1 MAFQFSSIALEI
13 ELLNLLVKNEDNVEK
28 ALIKLDNNDFSVD
41 ITRILFYEITNFY
54 KQYNKII
61 SRLELQQKIIDSY
74 QNKGIVLQYLVQIYD
89 INSNSNFDYIVQTIK
104 QKTKARKVARLIE
117 SLANS
122 VSNGEIDKTDS
133 LLNDYLNSYDESNE
147 YLKTPLLKETNT
159 FLQKIIDE
167 KNNPT
172 HFDGVE
178 TGILEID
185 KVIRG
190 LKKSEL
196 GLVMGKTGGYKT
208 TTLINLACNA
218 LLMSKKV
225 AFFIIESPVE
235 QYTYNIQSYFSEIPA
250 EKLQKATINE
260 QEIIQVYNIMNKV
273 KQLGGEIIFID
284 CPQDLT
290 PTKFQIEIKKAKRK
304 YGNIDLVILDYM
316 QIMNDESG
324 NKTDPYDWKRLAT
337 ISKQLKAIAR
347 AEQVPIWT
355 AAQKA
360 KSKFNPNAKKTN
372 EETHGVED
380 IAYSKG
386 ITDNVDTAIE
396 IYQSDQDRLM
406 NVIELYFLKTR
417 RSASLKNTGHKM
429 QANVSIQQIDI
440 LSTKQLKEKYLFK
453 KDDNEQST
461 NIQL

>member
-1 MAFQFSSIALEI
+1 MSYQFSSIALEI
-13 ELLNLLVKNEDNVEK
+13 ALLNLLVKSEDNIEK
-28 ALIKLDNNDFSVD
+28 ALIKINNQDFTTD
-41 ITRILFYEITNFY
+41 ITKILFYEIIEFY
-54 KQYNKII
+54 KKYNKII
-61 SRLELQQKIIDSY
+61 SRLELQQKIIDTY
-74 QNKGIVLQYLVQIYD
+74 QNKDIIIQYIVQIYD
-89 INSNSNFDYIVQTIK
+89 INNDTNFDNVIESLK
-104 QKTKARKVARLIE
+104 EKTKARKIAKLIE
-117 SLANS
+117 NLAN
-122 VSNGEIDKTDS
+122 VVTKGEINKTDIII
-133 LLNDYLNSYDESNE
+133 NQFVNNYDENDE
-147 YLKTPLLKETNT
+147 FIKTPLLKETNK

-178 TGILEID
+178 TGIAEID

-190 LKKSEL
+190 IKKSEL
-196 GLVMGKTGGYKT
+196 NLVLGKTGGYKT

-218 LLMSKKV
+218 LLMGKKV

-250 EKLQKATINE
+250 EKLQKATITE
-260 QEIIQVYNIMNKV
+260 REIVKVYNVMNKV
-273 KQLGGEIIFID
+273 KELGGEIVFID

-316 QIMNDESG
+316 QIMNDETG

-360 KSKFNPNAKKTN
+360 KNKVNPNAKKNN

-380 IAYSKG
+380 IAYSKS
-386 ITDNVDTAIE
+386 ISDNFDTVLE

-429 QANVSIQQIDI
+429 QSNVSIQQIDI
-440 LSTKQLKEKYLFK
+440 ISTRQLKEKYLFK
-453 KDDNEQST
+453 NNEQQST

>member
-1 MAFQFSSIALEI
+1 MAYQFSSIALEI
-13 ELLNLLVKNEDNVEK
+13 ELLNLLVKSEDNVEK
-28 ALIKLDNNDFSVD
+28 ALIKLDINDFSVD

-74 QNKGIVLQYLVQIYD
+74 QNKDIVLQYIVQIYD
-89 INSNSNFDYIVQTIK
+89 INSNSNFDSVLDTIK
-104 QKTKARKVARLIE
+104 QKSKARKVAKLIE
-117 SLANS
+117 QLANT

-133 LLNDYLNSYDESNE
+133 LLNDYLNNYDENNE
-147 YLKTPLLKETNT
+147 YQKTSLLKETNT

-196 GLVMGKTGGYKT
+196 GLIMGKTGGYKT

-218 LLMSKKV
+218 LLMGKKV

-250 EKLQKATINE
+250 EKLQKATITE
-260 QEIIQVYNIMNKV
+260 REIVKVYNVMNKV
-273 KQLGGEIIFID
+273 KELGGEIVFID

-316 QIMNDESG
+316 QIMNDETG

-360 KSKFNPNAKKTN
+360 KNKVNPNAKKNN

-380 IAYSKG
+380 IAYSKS
-386 ITDNVDTAIE
+386 ISDNFDTVLE

-429 QANVSIQQIDI
+429 QSNVSIQQIDI
-440 LSTKQLKEKYLFK
+440 ISTKQLKEKYLFK
-453 KDDNEQST
+453 NNEQQST

>member
-1 MAFQFSSIALEI
+1 MAYQFSSIALEI

-28 ALIKLDNNDFSVD
+28 SLIQLNINDFSVD

-74 QNKGIVLQYLVQIYD
+74 QNKDIVLQYIVQIYD
-89 INSNSNFDYIVQTIK
+89 INSNSSFDNVLNTIK
-104 QKTKARKVARLIE
+104 QKSKARKVAKLIE
-117 SLANS
+117 QLANT

-133 LLNDYLNSYDESNE
+133 LLNDYLNNYDENNE
-147 YLKTPLLKETNT
+147 YQKTSLLKETKT

-196 GLVMGKTGGYKT
+196 ALILGKTGGYKT

-218 LLMSKKV
+218 LLMGKKV
-225 AFFIIESPVE
+225 VFFIIESPVE

-250 EKLQKATINE
+250 EKLQKATITE
-260 QEIIQVYNIMNKV
+260 QEIVKVYNIMNKV
-273 KQLGGEIIFID
+273 KELGGEIIFID
-284 CPQDLT
+284 CPQNLT

-316 QIMNDESG
+316 QIMNDETG

-355 AAQKA
+355 AAQKV
-360 KSKFNPNAKKTN
+360 KNRVNSNSKKGN

-386 ITDNVDTAIE
+386 ISDNFDTVIE
-396 IYQSDQDRLM
+396 IYQSDQDKLM

-417 RSASLKNTGHKM
+417 RSASLKNIGHKM
-429 QANVSIQQIDI
+429 QSNVSIQQIDV
-440 LSTKQLKEKYLFK
+440 LSTRQLKEKYLK
-453 KDDNEQST
+453 
-461 NIQL
+461 

>member
-1 MAFQFSSIALEI
+1 MAFQFSSISLEI
-13 ELLNLLVKNEDNVEK
+13 ELLNHLVKSEDNLEK
-28 ALIKLDNNDFSVD
+28 ALIKISNDDFTTD
-41 ITRILFYEITNFY
+41 ITKVLFYEITQFY

-61 SRLELQQKIIDSY
+61 SRLELQQKVIDTY
-74 QNKGIVLQYLVQIYD
+74 QNKDIILQYIVQIYD
-89 INSNSNFDYIVQTIK
+89 INNNTNFDNIVESIK

-117 SLANS
+117 VLANAVTS
-122 VSNGEIDKTDS
+122 GDISKTDVII
-133 LLNDYLNSYDESNE
+133 NDFMNNYDESNE
-147 YLKTPLLKETNT
+147 FSKTPMLQKTND

-167 KNNPT
+167 RNNPT
-172 HFDGVE
+172 KFDGIE
-178 TGILEID
+178 TGIQEVD

-196 GLVMGKTGGYKT
+196 ALVLGKTGGYKT

-218 LLMSKKV
+218 LLMGKKV

-235 QYTYNIQSYFSEIPA
+235 QYTYNIQSYFSNIPA
-250 EKLQKATINE
+250 EKLQKATSTD
-260 QEIIQVYNIMNKV
+260 QEIIQVYQIMNKV

-355 AAQKA
+355 AAQKV
-360 KSKFNPNAKKTN
+360 KNRVNPNSKKGN

-380 IAYSKG
+380 IAFSKS
-386 ITDNVDTAIE
+386 ISDNCDLVLE
-396 IYQSDQDRLM
+396 IYQSDQDKLM
-406 NVIELYFLKTR
+406 NIIELYFLKAR
-417 RSASLKNTGHKM
+417 RSNVKTGYGVKL
-429 QANVSIQQIDI
+429 QSNINYQQIDV
-440 LSTKQLKEKYLFK
+440 LGTKILKEKYL
-453 KDDNEQST
+453 NGQQT
-461 NIQL
+461 NN